1 MLKKIEGYIQPSRL
15 APLKNARV
23 KAGVSGMS
31 VSSVQGFGRQHGYR
45 ADEEHGKEAKF
56 VEKTKIEIVV
66 DEEEV
71 DRIVDII
78 IDLARTGTVGAG
90 KIFVLPVEEAARIG
104 TGEVGTGAIH

>member
-1 MLKKIEGYIQPSRL
+1 MLKKIEGYVQPSRL
-15 APLKNARV
+15 APLKNALV

-31 VSSVQGFGRQHGYR
+31 VSSVRGFGRQHGYR
-45 ADEEHGKEAKF
+45 ADEERGEEAKF

-90 KIFVLPVEEAARIG
+90 KIFVLPVEEAVRIG
-104 TGEVGTGAIH
+104 TGEAGTGAIH